1 MVLEVYEA
9 GILEAIEDG
18 FGGGL
23 FGGGVTG
30 EELVEVNQLSNVSIA
45 WKEVY
50 ISHTGMTRSS
60 WATAPTRLVTPADS
74 TVFRVAVPVPP
85 EERCPVYQS
94 RIVTLRRPLV
104 CTIQIRWGA
113 SARGCASTRWRR
125 R

>member
-60 WATAPTRLVTPADS
+60 WATA
-74 TVFRVAVPVPP
+74 
-85 EERCPVYQS
+85 
-94 RIVTLRRPLV
+94 
-104 CTIQIRWGA
+104 
-113 SARGCASTRWRR
+113 
-125 R
+125 